1 MKSSP
6 KIALIV
12 AGSMNLLMGLVEII
26 ASIFSSSSALFA
38 DSLDFLVDGVNYFS
52 SLVILKKGKKIHEK
66 MGKIKGYLM
75 SLLGVGILLWA
86 SYKYTNGWI
95 PKGEVMSII
104 GFLALAV
111 NLLSTWLLQKF
122 QNNSLDLRA
131 VWLCTRND
139 ALGNILIIIA
149 GHLTLYFS
157 SPIPDIV
164 VSLFMGIVILKSGIS
179 IITGGEEGHH
189 HTHD

>member
-6 KIALIV
+6 KIALII
-12 AGSMNLLMGLVEII
+12 AGSMNLLMGIVEII
-26 ASIFSSSSALFA
+26 ASFFSSSSALLA
-38 DSLDFLVDGVNYFS
+38 DSLDFFVDGVNYFS
-52 SLVILKKGKKIHEK
+52 SLFILGKNTKIHEQV
-66 MGKIKGYLM
+66 GKIKGYLM
-75 SLLGVGILLWA
+75 LLLGIGILIWA
-86 SYKYTNGWI
+86 SFKYINGWI
-95 PKGEVMSII
+95 PKGEVMTTI
-104 GFLALAV
+104 GFLALIV

-149 GHLTLYFS
+149 GYLTLYLA

-164 VSLFMGIVILKSGIS
+164 VSIFMGVLISQSGLSIVQGR
-179 IITGGEEGHH
+179 GGHSHIHH
-189 HTHD
+189 